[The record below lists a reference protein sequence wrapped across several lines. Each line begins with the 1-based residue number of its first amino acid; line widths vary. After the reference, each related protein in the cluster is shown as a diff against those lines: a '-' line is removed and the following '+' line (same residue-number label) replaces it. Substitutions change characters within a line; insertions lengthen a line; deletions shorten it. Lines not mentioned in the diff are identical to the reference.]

1 MDYIIGS
8 HNSWSFLPPRK
19 WWLKPFAFIAKC
31 QNKNI
36 FKQLSV
42 YNVKCFDLR
51 ARFNKKGEI
60 VISHGF
66 MEYKYSKEELF
77 HDLTLLNN
85 NECLLRILH
94 EVRIKKQ
101 YTKESTEKFIALCEE
116 IQAKFPK
123 IKLWC
128 GRNLYNW
135 SVDYDFPY
143 KPSCEEKYSSVCKP
157 RYIDD
162 WFPWV
167 YAKLNNK
174 KNLKKGTTSDILLID
189 YVNIR

>member
-1 MDYIIGS
+1 M
-8 HNSWSFLPPRK
+8 PPRK

-36 FKQLSV
+36 FTQLSV

-77 HDLTLLNN
+77 NDLTLLNN

-101 YTKESTEKFIALCEE
+101 YTRESTEKFIALCEE
-116 IQAKFPK
+116 IQTKFPK

-128 GRNLYNW
+128 GKNLYNW
-135 SVDYDFPY
+135 HVDYDFPY

-167 YAKLNNK
+167 YARLNNK